1 MPDWKRL
8 VRRRLAALKLEPERE
23 AEIAEELAQH
33 AEDRYR
39 ELVTGGATEAEARR
53 RALEEIGE
61 RGALSRNLRPV
72 ERTNAPEPYVWDGGP
87 LRDLAGGVRSLRRT
101 PGLTLAVVAVL
112 AIGIGANVAMFTV
125 LDAVFLR
132 PLRLREPERLVQI
145 QDSRGPGGTI
155 PISYPNFLDWRREAR
170 SFESMDVSAVFDE
183 TLKTAE
189 GAERLRV
196 AYVSP
201 GFHGT
206 YGVTPVLGRALTA
219 EDDRPGAPPALVLSH
234 AYWQSRFGG
243 RADALGRRMTFGDQ
257 VWTVA
262 GVMEP
267 FRWQRTADV
276 FVPVAFAMQKWGLA
290 LRENRSNTGVIARL
304 RAGVSVEAARAE
316 MKLISSQLEKE
327 YPGAN
332 AGFTAVVTPL
342 QEFIGGGVRRQV
354 LLMSGAVAMLL
365 LVACGNVAGLLL
377 ARAAVRRR
385 EMAIRIALGAARL
398 RLVRQLLT
406 ESLLLAMAG
415 AAVGLAVARAG
426 ITWLRGI
433 VPVAENLGGIGVDGR
448 AAAFA
453 ILAAG
458 STAVLFGLAPALQF
472 TRPNTIDAIKAGGHS
487 ARGGALRWR
496 THKFLVTGQV
506 ALAVVLTVGVGLLL
520 RSLLEALTTSPGF
533 QTEHVVAATVVSG
546 GSDAADI
553 ARSSWFV
560 RDVTERLEARPGI
573 AAAGAVDAL
582 PFGSPDSSAAFFRD
596 DLPLPPPDRIPSA
609 LKANVTPGYFRVM
622 GIPLLRGESFRPTA
636 ARMPSVKRD
645 MPSMVAYL
653 RSIKLEAVINETMAR
668 RYWPGEDP
676 IGKTFRFGPPSLEG
690 PQVKII
696 GLVSD
701 SRQYGLDRAIE
712 PQFYFSSDQFPLF
725 DTRLVV
731 RTAGDV
737 PDLAAAIRKAV
748 AECQPDAVVVSVDTM
763 DRVVGRTLASR
774 RLSVTVLTSFAGVA
788 LLLAAL
794 GLYAT
799 MSYLVAQ
806 RTQEIGV
813 RMALGAARGDVHRM
827 VVREGAVIAG
837 AGVAVGL
844 AAALAGSRVVAGMLY
859 GVTATDAVTYVGSAV
874 LLGLISLLAT
884 YLPARRASSVDPM
897 VALRLE

>member
-1 MPDWKRL
+1 
-8 VRRRLAALKLEPERE
+8 
-23 AEIAEELAQH
+23 
-33 AEDRYR
+33 
-39 ELVTGGATEAEARR
+39 
-53 RALEEIGE
+53 
-61 RGALSRNLRPV
+61 
-72 ERTNAPEPYVWDGGP
+72 
-87 LRDLAGGVRSLRRT
+87 
-101 PGLTLAVVAVL
+101 
-112 AIGIGANVAMFTV
+112 
-125 LDAVFLR
+125 
-132 PLRLREPERLVQI
+132 
-145 QDSRGPGGTI
+145 
-155 PISYPNFLDWRREAR
+155 
-170 SFESMDVSAVFDE
+170 
-183 TLKTAE
+183 
-189 GAERLRV
+189 
-196 AYVSP
+196 
-201 GFHGT
+201 
-206 YGVTPVLGRALTA
+206 
-219 EDDRPGAPPALVLSH
+219 
-234 AYWQSRFGG
+234 
-243 RADALGRRMTFGDQ
+243 
-257 VWTVA
+257 
-262 GVMEP
+262 
-267 FRWQRTADV
+267 
-276 FVPVAFAMQKWGLA
+276 
-290 LRENRSNTGVIARL
+290 
-304 RAGVSVEAARAE
+304 
-316 MKLISSQLEKE
+316 
-327 YPGAN
+327 
-332 AGFTAVVTPL
+332 
-342 QEFIGGGVRRQV
+342 
-354 LLMSGAVAMLL
+354 
-365 LVACGNVAGLLL
+365 
-377 ARAAVRRR
+377 
-385 EMAIRIALGAARL
+385 
-398 RLVRQLLT
+398 
-406 ESLLLAMAG
+406 
-415 AAVGLAVARAG
+415 
-426 ITWLRGI
+426 
-433 VPVAENLGGIGVDGR
+433 
-448 AAAFA
+448 
-453 ILAAG
+453 
-458 STAVLFGLAPALQF
+458 
-472 TRPNTIDAIKAGGHS
+472 
-487 ARGGALRWR
+487 
-496 THKFLVTGQV
+496 
-506 ALAVVLTVGVGLLL
+506 
-520 RSLLEALTTSPGF
+520 
-533 QTEHVVAATVVSG
+533 
-546 GSDAADI
+546 
-553 ARSSWFV
+553 
-560 RDVTERLEARPGI
+560 
-573 AAAGAVDAL
+573 
-582 PFGSPDSSAAFFRD
+582 
-596 DLPLPPPDRIPSA
+596 
-609 LKANVTPGYFRVM
+609 M

-897 VALRLE
+897 AALRLE